1 MEIKRRHGAVE
12 FRRDLSLRPAS
23 TSIAQKLLPVLNW
36 LPGYRRDWLVPDVL
50 AGLAV
55 WAVMVPESMAYAG
68 ILGVPPIMGLYT
80 IVPPLIAYA
89 VLGTSRLL
97 VVGPDTATGLI
108 SALTVGAIAVQG
120 TAQFNALTST
130 LAILIGA
137 FFLLF
142 GVLRMGW
149 VAAFIPAPV
158 MRGFIEG
165 LVCITIIGQVPH
177 LLGIE
182 GASGNFFTKLWL
194 VLRHLSDA
202 SLAPVLTGL
211 LSLMAMLVLRH
222 LAPRIPAALV
232 VAVVATLLV
241 GLLEGEAAGVSV
253 VGELPSGLPNL
264 ALPNFDLA
272 VWRELVPGAL
282 AIVLVGYA
290 EALGGAKAAAMQTG
304 GDVDP
309 NQELVAHGPANI
321 LSGLFGGF
329 LVVGSLSKTSVAMA
343 AGARTQVANLVAAVF
358 CFLTLVL
365 LTPLFRGMPHPALA
379 AIVIAAMLHLSK
391 PGYLRDLFA
400 RSRLEFA
407 LAAIVVA
414 GELMLGV
421 LQGIALGVA
430 LSLLMLIYRTSH
442 PQGAVLGQLPGE
454 EAYRDVRLHPEA
466 LTFPG
471 LLIWRAGG
479 DLFFASIGHFDEA
492 LRAALAASRPPAK
505 QVLLDAESMNFID
518 TSACDALLNFIK
530 ELQSQGIAFALARVR
545 DEVRERLRLA
555 GIEAVVGST
564 NFYERVTDGVRAW
577 QQQERLD
584 AGSAR
589 PSC

>member
-1 MEIKRRHGAVE
+1 MEIKGHQGAVE
-12 FRRDLSLRPAS
+12 FRRDLSLGPA
-23 TSIAQKLLPVLNW
+23 SIAQKLLPILGW
-36 LPGYRRDWLVPDVL
+36 LPGYRRDWLLPDVL

-89 VLGTSRLL
+89 LLGTSRLL

-142 GVLRMGW
+142 GALRMGW
-149 VAAFIPAPV
+149 VAAFIRTPV

-165 LVCITIIGQVPH
+165 LVCVTIIGQVPH

-182 GASGNFFTKLWL
+182 GTSGNFFTKLWF

-202 SLAPVLTGL
+202 SPAPVLTGL
-211 LSLMAMLVLRH
+211 LSLMAMLVLRY

-232 VAVVATLLV
+232 VAVVATLLI

-253 VGELPSGLPNL
+253 VGELPSGLPHPAFPNL
-264 ALPNFDLA
+264 DLA
-272 VWRELVPGAL
+272 AWRELVPGAL

-290 EALGGAKAAAMQTG
+290 EALGGAKAAAIQTG
-304 GDVDP
+304 GDIDP
-309 NQELVAHGPANI
+309 NQELIAHGPANI

-343 AGARTQVANLVAAVF
+343 AGARTQIANLVAAVF

-365 LTPLFRGMPHPALA
+365 LTPLFRGMPHSALA
-379 AIVIAAMLHLSK
+379 AIVIAAMVHRSK
-391 PGYLRDLFA
+391 PAYLRDLFA
-400 RSRLEFA
+400 RDRGEFA
-407 LAAIVVA
+407 IAVIVVA
-414 GELMLGV
+414 GELTLGV
-421 LQGIALGVA
+421 LPGIAVGVA
-430 LSLLMLIYRTSH
+430 LSLLLLIYRTSH
-442 PQGAVLGQLPGE
+442 PQGAVLGQLPSQ
-454 EAYRDVRLHPEA
+454 EAYRDVRRHPDA

-479 DLFFASIGHFDEA
+479 DLFFASIGRFDER
-492 LRAALAASRPPAK
+492 LNAALVANRPPAK
-505 QVLLDAESMNFID
+505 HVLLDADSVDFMD
-518 TSACDALLNFIK
+518 TSACDALLNSIR
-530 ELQSQGIAFALARVR
+530 ELQSQGITFAFA
-545 DEVRERLRLA
+545 
-555 GIEAVVGST
+555 
-564 NFYERVTDGVRAW
+564 
-577 QQQERLD
+577 
-584 AGSAR
+584 
-589 PSC
+589 